1 VKFREHVKAV
11 RRHLA
16 TPRGDL
22 LLENVAVAF
31 DRAEGTFTGPQ
42 VAKVLRTTAGMVKI
56 QE

>member
-1 VKFREHVKAV
+1 MKFREHVKAV